1 MDGVWYIFGGD
12 IGKVYKSE
20 IEAYDPKG
28 KHIFCILVRTTN
40 IYITIIN
47 KNNNLLLFC
56 LVGYWKIVGSLPL
69 GMSDHCMV
77 ALDESHAVLNAGEW
91 LLEGEAMTGDTYVLD
106 VHMHQK
112 DLHLHFEKGNISY
125 FEYTQYT

>member
-1 MDGVWYIFGGD
+1 MIRKASIFL
-12 IGKVYKSE
+12 YS
-20 IEAYDPKG
+20 
-28 KHIFCILVRTTN
+28 C
-40 IYITIIN
+40 
-47 KNNNLLLFC
+47 KNHKYVHYHNQYNNLLLFC

-125 FEYTQYT
+125 FEFTHWIYTIHVK

>member
-12 IGKVYKSE
+12 IGKTYKSE

-28 KHIFCILVRTTN
+28 KHVFCFPVRAAK
-40 IYITIIN
+40 IYVAIID
-47 KNNNLLLFC
+47 KNNLLPFC
-56 LVGYWKIVGSLPL
+56 LVGDWKIVGNLPL

-77 ALDESHAVLNAGEW
+77 ALDDSHAVLNAGEW

-112 DLHLHFEKGNISY
+112 DLHLHFEKGNISC
-125 FEYTQYT
+125 FEYTH